1 MHHNQKKILIAIATS
16 MVGIFLFPPFHT
28 VWRGSDIPAGY
39 SFIFSP
45 PDPNDSVNSSLLLA
59 ELLVALV
66 VGGVAYLLCPE
77 KHNDHNADVGLS
89 LANSPYLNEIKI
101 GFWLFYALLFFIGKL
116 HGELQWLPNKTYNAI
131 AWFLYVF
138 VGIFALNCFDS
149 LKNNGF
155 LSGRWRNNFNLA
167 VMIALI
173 ASIWVYCG

>member
-1 MHHNQKKILIAIATS
+1 
-16 MVGIFLFPPFHT
+16 
-28 VWRGSDIPAGY
+28 
-39 SFIFSP
+39 
-45 PDPNDSVNSSLLLA
+45 
-59 ELLVALV
+59 
-66 VGGVAYLLCPE
+66 
-77 KHNDHNADVGLS
+77 
-89 LANSPYLNEIKI
+89 
-101 GFWLFYALLFFIGKL
+101 L